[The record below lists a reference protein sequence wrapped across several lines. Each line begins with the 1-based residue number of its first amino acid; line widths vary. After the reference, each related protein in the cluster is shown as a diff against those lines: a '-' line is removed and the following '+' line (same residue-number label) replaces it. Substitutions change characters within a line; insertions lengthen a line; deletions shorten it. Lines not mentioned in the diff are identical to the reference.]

1 MTISDADMDV
11 ADDVAD
17 AAVRDGEGV
26 AAVVAMLVGVG
37 DSRSAGLLTLIAVGD
52 ATALVLTKKR
62 NTNRSATDR
71 KYGDDSPLPCP
82 SWLWTSIRPPSNSVI
97 SGVRQP

>member
-1 MTISDADMDV
+1 MRMCRSAIPSGGGDPVVTISEADMDV

-37 DSRSAGLLTLIAVGD
+37 DSAGLLTLTAAGD

-62 NTNRSATDR
+62 NTNRSANR
-71 KYGDDSPLPCP
+71 
-82 SWLWTSIRPPSNSVI
+82 SI
-97 SGVRQP
+97 